1 MLSERKKGRKKKK
14 PPGTEHLLCFINEY
28 EEEREL
34 KNSILDYV

>member
-1 MLSERKKGRKKKK
+1 MLSERKKGRKKK
-14 PPGTEHLLCFINEY
+14 PPGTEHLLCFISEY